1 MQRGDGL
8 RVVSPG
14 EATYYYMVGQQGAV
28 TTMRRNETLTRA
40 AIAEAVQ
47 REVGLS
53 NREALE
59 MVSSILEHMCSA
71 MGGGDNVKI
80 SGFGS
85 FLLREKSERVGRN
98 PKTGEEHAIEPRR
111 VMTFRASA
119 TLKQRIVRVDQ
130 EEAAAAVTEPRCRA
144 SQG

>member
-1 MQRGDGL
+1 
-8 RVVSPG
+8 
-14 EATYYYMVGQQGAV
+14 
-28 TTMRRNETLTRA
+28 MRRNETLTRA

-53 NREALE
+53 NRDALE

-71 MGGGDNVKI
+71 MARGENVKI

-98 PKTGEEHAIEPRR
+98 PRTGEEHAIAPRR

-119 TLKQRIVRVDQ
+119 KLKKRIVRAGQ
-130 EEAAAAVTEPRCRA
+130 EEAAAAVTEPLRRA